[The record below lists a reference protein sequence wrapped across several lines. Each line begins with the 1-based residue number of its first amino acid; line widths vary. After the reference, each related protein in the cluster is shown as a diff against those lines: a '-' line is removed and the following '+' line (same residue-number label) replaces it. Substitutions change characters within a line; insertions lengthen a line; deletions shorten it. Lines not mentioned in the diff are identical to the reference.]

1 MIERLKGQIRLE
13 KRLREGLKGFQ
24 TFTKAKT

>member
-13 KRLREGLKGFQ
+13 KRLREGLKEFQ
-24 TFTKAKT
+24 TFTRVKT